1 MHDIAEF
8 LAGRDPF
15 SGLDEAEL
23 ERLASRTEIEFFPA
37 AATIFPQ
44 GERPQGRIRVIRRG
58 AVELL
63 DRGTPVDLLGEGD
76 MFGHPSVL
84 SSQPTRYGAR
94 AREDSLIYSLAAED
108 VIPLLSRPSSLRF
121 LARSLLSRSRPGSPN
136 GIDAPSAEVARQSAA
151 SLVRRPPVI
160 VEPDATLRA
169 AARKMEAEEAS
180 AVLVQLDGGGFGIVT
195 DSDLRS
201 GVVVGRLS
209 SDDPV
214 RAAMTTPVLG
224 VGADQTGADVMLTML
239 DHDIR
244 HVPVFASPSNV
255 LGIIVGIDLVAAEA
269 RSPFVL
275 RRAIARARNKEELR
289 DAAAE
294 LRSTVVAL
302 HRAELTPFHVS
313 DVVSA
318 VTDALIRRMI
328 ELAIESQGPPPTEFA
343 WMALGSHGRR
353 EPMPSSDVD
362 SGMSWRDRPASD
374 PIRAEPRR
382 RLASSQTTTYMQ
394 GIAANVAD
402 CIRVI
407 GWRLDPHGV
416 TASGSFSASSIED
429 WRRGIESWLRRPTD
443 NKVLIAVSILLD
455 GRVVYGAELG
465 LDVKRLLFESGD
477 RSVLERWMLRL
488 ALTAKPPTGFIRNLV
503 VSGPGRRDE
512 ALNIKDA
519 GLLPIVNLAR
529 YVALVGDIPANHTLD
544 RLRASGDLR
553 ILKATEIRVLE
564 EAYEL
569 FSALRLE
576 HQVRQLEQNREP
588 DDRLDPEELDPLT
601 RRYLR
606 DAFREV
612 AAVQRSLSAG
622 LRSPA
627 RA

>member
-8 LAGRDPF
+8 LAERDPF

-23 ERLASRTEIEFFPA
+23 ERLASRTEIEFFPVET
-37 AATIFPQ
+37 TIFPQ

-58 AVELL
+58 AVELI
-63 DRGTPVDLLGEGD
+63 DQGSPVDLLGEGE

-84 SSQPTRYGAR
+84 SGEPTRYGAR

-121 LARSLLSRSRPGSPN
+121 LARSLLSRSRPGHSS

-151 SLVRRPPVI
+151 SLVHGPPVI
-160 VEPDATLRA
+160 VEPDSTLRA
-169 AARKMEAEEAS
+169 AARRMEAEETS

-195 DSDLRS
+195 DRDLRS
-201 GVVVGRLS
+201 GVVAGRLS

-214 RAAMTTPVLG
+214 SAAMTAPLFG

-244 HVPVFASPSNV
+244 HVPVFSSPSNV
-255 LGIIVGIDLVAAEA
+255 LGIIVGIDLIAAEA

-275 RRAIARARNKEELR
+275 RRAIARARNQQELR

-374 PIRAEPRR
+374 PLTTEPRR
-382 RLASSQTTTYMQ
+382 RLASSQTTAYME

-443 NKVLIAVSILLD
+443 SKVLIAVSILLD
-455 GRVVYGAELG
+455 GRVVYGTELG
-465 LDVKRLLFESGD
+465 LDVKRMLFESGD
-477 RSVLERWMLRL
+477 RSVLERSMLRL
-488 ALTAKPPTGFIRNLV
+488 ALTAKPPTGFVRNLV
-503 VSGPGRRDE
+503 VSASGRRDE

-519 GLLPIVNLAR
+519 GLLPVVNLAR

-576 HQVRQLEQNREP
+576 HQVRQLEQDREP

-612 AAVQRSLSAG
+612 AAVQRSLSTG

>member
-8 LAGRDPF
+8 LAERDPF

-23 ERLASRTEIEFFPA
+23 ERLASRVEVEFFPA
-37 AATIFPQ
+37 GTRIFPQ

-58 AVELL
+58 AVELV
-63 DRGTPVDLLGEGD
+63 DHDNPVDLLGEGE

-84 SSQPTRYGAR
+84 SGQPTRYEAR
-94 AREDSLIYSLAAED
+94 AKEDSLVYSLAAED

-121 LARSLLSRSRPGSPN
+121 LARSLLGRNRSAGN

-151 SLVRRPPVI
+151 ALVRRSPVI
-160 VEPDATLRA
+160 VGPDTTLRE
-169 AARKMEAEEAS
+169 AARRMGTEEAS
-180 AVLVQLDGGGFGIVT
+180 AVLVQLDGGEFGIVT
-195 DSDLRS
+195 DRDLRS
-201 GVVVGRLS
+201 RVVAGGLS
-209 SDDPV
+209 PDDHV
-214 RAAMTTPVLG
+214 SAAMSAPVFG

-244 HVPVFASPSNV
+244 HVPVFASPQKV
-255 LGIIVGIDLVAAEA
+255 LGVIVGIDLVAAET

-275 RRAIARARNKEELR
+275 RRAIALARNKEELR
-289 DAAAE
+289 NAAAQ
-294 LRSTVVAL
+294 LQSTVVAL

-328 ELAIESQGPPPTEFA
+328 ELAIDSEGPPPAEFS

-362 SGMSWRDRPASD
+362 SGMAWRDRPESD
-374 PIRAEPRR
+374 PISAEPRR
-382 RLASSQTTTYMQ
+382 RLASTRTTAYMQ
-394 GIAANVAD
+394 AIAASVAD

-416 TASGSFSASSIED
+416 TASGAFSASSIED
-429 WRRGIESWLRRPTD
+429 WRRSIESWLRRPTD
-443 NKVLIAVSILLD
+443 NRVLIAVSILLD
-455 GRVVYGAELG
+455 GRTVYGPERG
-465 LDVKRLLFESGD
+465 LDVKHLLFESGD
-477 RSVLERWMLRL
+477 RSNLEGGMQRL
-488 ALTAKPPTGFIRNLV
+488 ALAAKPPTGFIRNVV
-503 VSGPGRRDE
+503 VSASGRRHE
-512 ALNIKDA
+512 ALDIKHA
-519 GLLPIVNLAR
+519 GLIPVVNLAR
-529 YVALVGDIPANHTLD
+529 YAALVGDIPANHTLD
-544 RLRASGDLR
+544 RLRASADLGV
-553 ILKATEIRVLE
+553 LKAAEIRVLE
-564 EAYEL
+564 EAFEL

-576 HQVRQLEQNREP
+576 HQVRELEQGRQP

-627 RA
+627 LR